1 MLLNIIQNYIIE
13 IENINHIFLVL
24 KSEGVRM
31 KEQPRNINEPIL
43 SFKNMMKSIFQGLLI
58 FIIVFVTYLV
68 LITNNIETNLSITVT
83 YSILVL
89 SIMLI
94 AYQLKND
101 ELTLKN
107 FIGCFKDKI
116 SLIVNTGIIIG
127 LLIYIYLPFFNTI
140 ANTNPLTPIWWLC
153 IIALILLAVLLFD
166 ILKFKKC

>member
-1 MLLNIIQNYIIE
+1 
-13 IENINHIFLVL
+13 
-24 KSEGVRM
+24 M

-101 ELTLKN
+101 DSAPRNRHCLQTQRYAFQLN
-107 FIGCFKDKI
+107 WNNLG
-116 SLIVNTGIIIG
+116 GH
-127 LLIYIYLPFFNTI
+127 FF
-140 ANTNPLTPIWWLC
+140 
-153 IIALILLAVLLFD
+153 D
-166 ILKFKKC
+166 GILKKRIFARF